1 MKHKLQ
7 NLLKHNWRTLLLL
20 CTLITTSQGALAT
33 DYWIRGTMNGW
44 GSTKMPGGSLSL
56 DLTGGTNYEFKITT
70 ADNTWDND
78 KVYGKNN
85 TNPSCGASVA
95 LTKPGSNL
103 SFTPSKTGQYTISF
117 NGTNLTITCPATTYY
132 VAGNGSG
139 HSDGW
144 CNNKDWNPAGSEMSG
159 STASIKFSNIAIS
172 DNLQFKVTIGSWDT
186 SYGYSD
192 YSSSKSTLSSHTT
205 VSESSGNIKIQI
217 TTNPHDITIYYDG
230 SNVYIKTEE
239 ISSCTT
245 PTISAVTPSSAQT
258 KSLPTGS
265 ATPSVAQAVSATY
278 TGGNQKGWTVTPST
292 ISGYTAATFDN
303 AASASTNLNMKYEGE
318 YTATFGAGCGNTSD
332 ATRTTAKITVNPS
345 EIYLAGPLLDGS
357 GVWATNHKM
366 TKSGSTFTY
375 EWTAART
382 SGQFTLRTS
391 TSADQ
396 AGYIIPNYA
405 KNNYT
410 GITAAN
416 SGNHNLSV
424 SGVSFAVGERVKVTA
439 TYVGWNSTEGK
450 PEYNISFTKVCSN
463 PTAQTVSG
471 TATIC
476 TGSSTNVTVAS
487 SQSGYTYKLYKG
499 GSLNFPVSEAGTYT
513 VHAYYT
519 SGSDAYCKADMTGS
533 ATVTVDATSV
543 AGTISGHSSSQ
554 CLGNTRTL
562 TLKNY
567 TGTIQWHVG
576 NAGDFTPS
584 SSTAI
589 SGATSE
595 KYYAP
600 ISEVGTK
607 YYKAVVTN
615 GVCPAATTTTAADIT
630 VNRQY
635 QASDFNLSGNTQYYD
650 GDPKPVTVAEK
661 SGAGN
666 GAITIKYA
674 GSTTAPT
681 NAGTYAIT
689 INVDKSTTSPYYCP
703 ASDLSVGT
711 LTINKANQIT
721 LTISNTATD
730 LVYCDAANV
739 KLTTSG
745 GSGDG
750 AVTYSV
756 TSGSGSV
763 DGDVLS
769 PSAKGSVSVTATKA
783 ASQNYNATT
792 SVAKT
797 FNFNI
802 DAPDVYTLSNVGET
816 TTICGDPSSGAG
828 SGTLRLS
835 GSQTGYKYQLYSN
848 GAPIE
853 GYAAK
858 AGTTGSSIDFPVT
871 SSGTYTVYAYYGDNS
886 TNCPTRMDGEIT
898 LTISTQPRLVRSAAS
913 VTQYMPVTI
922 TSVSTDIAEWKIVD
936 GSGNDVSSSTAYL
949 FDQTYDAISF
959 KGASTNGSTAK
970 TYTIQATTAGGCSAT
985 TTITV
990 NPDTESCG
998 G

>member
-1 MKHKLQ
+1 
-7 NLLKHNWRTLLLL
+7 
-20 CTLITTSQGALAT
+20 
-33 DYWIRGTMNGW
+33 
-44 GSTKMPGGSLSL
+44 
-56 DLTGGTNYEFKITT
+56 
-70 ADNTWDND
+70 
-78 KVYGKNN
+78 
-85 TNPSCGASVA
+85 
-95 LTKPGSNL
+95 
-103 SFTPSKTGQYTISF
+103 
-117 NGTNLTITCPATTYY
+117 
-132 VAGNGSG
+132 
-139 HSDGW
+139 
-144 CNNKDWNPAGSEMSG
+144 
-159 STASIKFSNIAIS
+159 
-172 DNLQFKVTIGSWDT
+172 
-186 SYGYSD
+186 
-192 YSSSKSTLSSHTT
+192 
-205 VSESSGNIKIQI
+205 
-217 TTNPHDITIYYDG
+217 
-230 SNVYIKTEE
+230 
-239 ISSCTT
+239 
-245 PTISAVTPSSAQT
+245 
-258 KSLPTGS
+258 
-265 ATPSVAQAVSATY
+265 
-278 TGGNQKGWTVTPST
+278 
-292 ISGYTAATFDN
+292 
-303 AASASTNLNMKYEGE
+303 
-318 YTATFGAGCGNTSD
+318 
-332 ATRTTAKITVNPS
+332 
-345 EIYLAGPLLDGS
+345 
-357 GVWATNHKM
+357 
-366 TKSGSTFTY
+366 
-375 EWTAART
+375 
-382 SGQFTLRTS
+382 
-391 TSADQ
+391 
-396 AGYIIPNYA
+396 
-405 KNNYT
+405 
-410 GITAAN
+410 
-416 SGNHNLSV
+416 
-424 SGVSFAVGERVKVTA
+424 
-439 TYVGWNSTEGK
+439 
-450 PEYNISFTKVCSN
+450 
-463 PTAQTVSG
+463 
-471 TATIC
+471 
-476 TGSSTNVTVAS
+476 
-487 SQSGYTYKLYKG
+487 
-499 GSLNFPVSEAGTYT
+499 
-513 VHAYYT
+513 
-519 SGSDAYCKADMTGS
+519 MTGS